1 MAKKASVTIQG
12 VEAANKK
19 ISELIE
25 KIGKSEELYT
35 FIGDNVKTQ
44 ITNRTKTNKESYK
57 QPSLQPVT
65 IEARKLLEQAGNST
79 GKGYGASKSNLTFSG
94 QLLNSIKYALNT
106 ASGNI
111 KFYLNDYRYNLIKPT
126 KDQAQQ
132 YYNTMLDKDRNF
144 SNNKYLSEMGL
155 STKTIDK
162 GLAKK
167 EREQLK
173 SQAYWMLVNSKEKN
187 KTNNQI
193 KDDLEAK
200 GRKFFFISQDVIT
213 QVENQLTRWFKR
225 EKANLIKKYLKK

>member
-57 QPSLQPVT
+57 QPSLQPVS

-79 GKGYGASKSNLTFSG
+79 GKGFGPRKSNLTMTG
-94 QLLNSIKYALNT
+94 QLLDSIAYKINLL
-106 ASGNI
+106 SGEI
-111 KFYLNDYRYNLIKPT
+111 RLFLNDTRTKLKLPSKDLISGKRP
-126 KDQAQQ
+126 
-132 YYNTMLDKDRNF
+132 
-144 SNNKYLSEMGL
+144 
-155 STKTIDK
+155 K
-162 GLAKK
+162 GGWKK
-167 EREQLK
+167 ETFIAYNMLLKTEQ
-173 SQAYWMLVNSKEKN
+173 N

-193 KDDLEAK
+193 KDDLESK

-213 QVENQLTRWFKR
+213 QVENQLTRWFKK